1 MIVKPRVRGFVCT
14 TAHPIG
20 CERNVIKQID
30 YAISRGSSAGPKRV
44 LIIGSSTGYGL
55 SARIMAAFAYQA
67 ATLGV
72 FLEKDSTNGRPAS
85 AGWYNSAAV
94 HSYAND
100 QSLYAKSVNGD
111 AFSQAVK
118 QLTVDTIKA
127 DLGQVDLV
135 IYSIA
140 SPRKTDPVT
149 HEIFNSTLKPIG
161 KEVSMRGI
169 NTDKGIVQEFTLSAA
184 SEKEISDTV
193 AVMGGE
199 DWIRWIDTL
208 SEANVLAPGAKTTA
222 FTYIGEQITWD
233 LYWHGTIGRAK
244 QDLDESVLKI
254 RDKLAAINGD
264 ARVAVL
270 KAVVTQASAAIPI
283 MPLYLSLLFGEM
295 KSEGSHEGCIE
306 QIDRLF
312 EECLYNSMPRVDA
325 EGRFR
330 VDNLELQAHIQEAI
344 TKKWKIIDDHN
355 LNELADFEGYKAEF
369 MNLFG
374 FNVDGVDYE
383 EDVEVDV
390 KINGLLC

>member
-72 FLEKDSTNGRPAS
+72 FLEKDSINGRPAS

-149 HEIFNSTLKPIG
+149 HEIYNSTLKPIG

-169 NTDKGIVQEFTLSAA
+169 NTDKGIMQDFTLSAA

-264 ARVAVL
+264 ARVAAL

-283 MPLYLSLLFGEM
+283 MPLYLSLLFEEM

-312 EECLYNSMPRVDA
+312 EECIYNSMPRIDA

-330 VDNLELQAHIQEAI
+330 VDNLELQAHIQESI

-369 MNLFG
+369 LNLFG
-374 FNVDGVDYE
+374 FNVDGVDYGQ
-383 EDVEVDV
+383 DVEVDV
-390 KINGLLC
+390 KISGLLS

>member
-169 NTDKGIVQEFTLSAA
+169 NTDKGIMQDFTLSAA

-283 MPLYLSLLFGEM
+283 MPLYLSLLFEEM

-344 TKKWKIIDDHN
+344 IKKWKIIDDHN

>member
-100 QSLYAKSVNGD
+100 QSLYAKSINGD

-149 HEIFNSTLKPIG
+149 HEIYNSTLKPIG

-169 NTDKGIVQEFTLSAA
+169 NTDKGIMQDFTLSAA

-244 QDLDESVLKI
+244 QDLDESVLKL

-264 ARVAVL
+264 ARVAAL

-283 MPLYLSLLFGEM
+283 MPLYLSLLFEEM

-312 EECLYNSMPRVDA
+312 EECIYNSMPRVDA

-330 VDNLELQAHIQEAI
+330 VDNLELQAHIQESI

-369 MNLFG
+369 LNLFG
-374 FNVDGVDYE
+374 FNVDGVDYGQ
-383 EDVEVDV
+383 DVEVDV
-390 KINGLLC
+390 KISGLLS

>member
-20 CERNVIKQID
+20 CEKNVIKQID

-283 MPLYLSLLFGEM
+283 MPLYLSLLFEEM

-344 TKKWKIIDDHN
+344 VKKWKIIDDHN
-355 LNELADFEGYKAEF
+355 LNSLADFEGYKAEF

-390 KINGLLC
+390 KIRGLLS

>member
-20 CERNVIKQID
+20 CERNVRKQID
-30 YAISRGSSAGPKRV
+30 YAISRASSGGPRRV

-100 QSLYAKSVNGD
+100 QGLYAKSVNGD

-118 QLTVDTIKA
+118 QLTVETIKA

-149 HEIFNSTLKPIG
+149 HEIYNSTLKPIG

-169 NTDKGIVQEFTLSAA
+169 NTDKGMVQEFTLSAA

-199 DWIRWIDTL
+199 DWIRWIDIL
-208 SEANVLAPGAKTTA
+208 SEANVLATGAKTTA

-254 RDKLAAINGD
+254 RDKLASINGD
-264 ARVAVL
+264 ARIAVL

-283 MPLYLSLLFGEM
+283 MPLYLSLLFKEM

-312 EECLYNSMPRVDA
+312 EECLYNSMPRIDA

-330 VDNLELQAHIQEAI
+330 VDNLELQAHIQEAL
-344 TKKWKIIDDHN
+344 TKKWKIIDDNN
-355 LNELADFEGYKAEF
+355 LDELADFKGYKTEF

-390 KINGLLC
+390 KISGLLC

>member
-20 CERNVIKQID
+20 CEKNVIKQID

-283 MPLYLSLLFGEM
+283 MPLYLSLLFEEM

-344 TKKWKIIDDHN
+344 IKKWKIIDDHN
-355 LNELADFEGYKAEF
+355 LNSLADFEGYKTEF

-390 KINGLLC
+390 KISGLLC

>member
-20 CERNVIKQID
+20 CERNVRKQID
-30 YAISRGSSAGPKRV
+30 YAISRASSGGPRRV

-55 SARIMAAFAYQA
+55 SARIMAAFAYHA

-72 FLEKDSTNGRPAS
+72 FLEKDSSNGRPAS

-100 QSLYAKSVNGD
+100 QGLYAKSVNGD

-118 QLTVDTIKA
+118 QLTVETIKA
-127 DLGQVDLV
+127 DMGQVDLV

-149 HEIFNSTLKPIG
+149 QEIYNSTLKPIG

-199 DWIRWIDTL
+199 DWIRWIDIL
-208 SEANVLAPGAKTTA
+208 SEANVLATGAKTTA

-283 MPLYLSLLFGEM
+283 MPLYLSLLFEEM

-312 EECLYNSMPRVDA
+312 EECLYNSMPRIDA

-330 VDNLELQAHIQEAI
+330 VDNLELQAHIQEAL
-344 TKKWKIIDDHN
+344 TKKWKIIDDNN
-355 LNELADFEGYKAEF
+355 LNELADFKGYKTEF

-374 FNVDGVDYE
+374 FNVDGVDYD

-390 KINGLLC
+390 KISGLLC

>member
-20 CERNVIKQID
+20 CEKNVIKQID

-283 MPLYLSLLFGEM
+283 MPLYLSLLFEEM

-344 TKKWKIIDDHN
+344 VKKWKIIDDHN
-355 LNELADFEGYKAEF
+355 LNSLADFEGYKAEF

-390 KINGLLC
+390 KISGLLC

>member
-20 CERNVIKQID
+20 CERNVRRQID
-30 YAISRGSSAGPKRV
+30 YAISRGSNAGPKRV

-100 QSLYAKSVNGD
+100 QDLYAKSVNGD

-140 SPRKTDPVT
+140 SPRKTDPIT
-149 HEIFNSTLKPIG
+149 HEIYNSTLKPIG

-193 AVMGGE
+193 MVMGGE
-199 DWIRWIDTL
+199 DWIRWIDML

-283 MPLYLSLLFGEM
+283 MPLYLSLLFEEM

-344 TKKWKIIDDHN
+344 TKKWKIIDDNN
-355 LNELADFEGYKAEF
+355 LNELADFKGYKAEF

-390 KINGLLC
+390 KISGLLY

>member
-20 CERNVIKQID
+20 CEKNVVKQIH
-30 YAISRGSSAGPKRV
+30 YAISRGFSAGPKRV

-72 FLEKDSTNGRPAS
+72 FLEKDSINGRPAS

-100 QSLYAKSVNGD
+100 QGLYAKSVNGD

-135 IYSIA
+135 VYSIA

-149 HEIFNSTLKPIG
+149 HEIYHSTLKPIG

-199 DWIRWIDTL
+199 DWIRWIDLL
-208 SEANVLAPGAKTTA
+208 SGANVLAPGAKTTA

-244 QDLDESVLKI
+244 QNLDESVLKI

-283 MPLYLSLLFGEM
+283 MPLYLSLLFEEM

-312 EECLYNSMPRVDA
+312 GECLYNSRPRVDA

-344 TKKWKIIDDHN
+344 TKKWKIIDDNN
-355 LNELADFEGYKAEF
+355 LNELADFKGYKAEF

-390 KINGLLC
+390 KISGLLC

>member
-20 CERNVIKQID
+20 CERNVRKQID
-30 YAISRGSSAGPKRV
+30 YAISRGFSAGPKRV

-100 QSLYAKSVNGD
+100 QDLYAKSVNGD

-140 SPRKTDPVT
+140 SPRKTDPIT
-149 HEIFNSTLKPIG
+149 HEIYNSTLKPIG
-161 KEVSMRGI
+161 KEVCMRGI
-169 NTDKGIVQEFTLSAA
+169 NADKGIVQEFRLSAA

-193 AVMGGE
+193 MVMGGE
-199 DWIRWIDTL
+199 DWIRWIDML
-208 SEANVLAPGAKTTA
+208 SEANVLAPGAKTAA

-283 MPLYLSLLFGEM
+283 MPLYLSLLFEEM

-312 EECLYNSMPRVDA
+312 EECLYNAMPRVDV

-344 TKKWKIIDDHN
+344 TKKWKIIDDNN
-355 LNELADFEGYKAEF
+355 LNELADFKGYKAEF

-390 KINGLLC
+390 KISGLLC

>member
-72 FLEKDSTNGRPAS
+72 FLEKGSTNGRPAS

-94 HSYAND
+94 HAYAND
-100 QSLYAKSVNGD
+100 QNLYAKSVNGD

-149 HEIFNSTLKPIG
+149 HEIYNSTLKPIG

-169 NTDKGIVQEFTLSAA
+169 NTDKGIMQDFTLSAA

-208 SEANVLAPGAKTTA
+208 SEENVLAPGAKTTA

-264 ARVAVL
+264 ARVAAL

-283 MPLYLSLLFGEM
+283 MPLYLSLLFEEM

-312 EECLYNSMPRVDA
+312 EECIYNSMPRIDA

-330 VDNLELQAHIQEAI
+330 VDNLELQAHIQESI

-390 KINGLLC
+390 KIRGLLS

>member
-20 CERNVIKQID
+20 CEKNVIKQID

-283 MPLYLSLLFGEM
+283 MPLYLSLLFEEM

-344 TKKWKIIDDHN
+344 IKKWKIIDDHN
-355 LNELADFEGYKAEF
+355 LNSLTDFEGYKTEF

-390 KINGLLC
+390 KISGLLC

>member
-1 MIVKPRVRGFVCT
+1 M
-14 TAHPIG
+14 
-20 CERNVIKQID
+20 
-30 YAISRGSSAGPKRV
+30 
-44 LIIGSSTGYGL
+44 
-55 SARIMAAFAYQA
+55 
-67 ATLGV
+67 
-72 FLEKDSTNGRPAS
+72 
-85 AGWYNSAAV
+85 
-94 HSYAND
+94 
-100 QSLYAKSVNGD
+100 
-111 AFSQAVK
+111 
-118 QLTVDTIKA
+118 DTIKA

-135 IYSIA
+135 VYSIA

-149 HEIFNSTLKPIG
+149 HEIYHSTLKPIG

-199 DWIRWIDTL
+199 DWIRWIDLL
-208 SEANVLAPGAKTTA
+208 SGANVLAPGAKTTA

-244 QDLDESVLKI
+244 QNLDESVLKI
-254 RDKLAAINGD
+254 RDKLAVINGD
-264 ARVAVL
+264 ARVAGL

-283 MPLYLSLLFGEM
+283 MPLYLSLLFEEM

-312 EECLYNSMPRVDA
+312 EECLYNSTPRVDA

-330 VDNLELQAHIQEAI
+330 VDNLELQTHIQEAI

-355 LNELADFEGYKAEF
+355 LNELADFNGYKAEF

-390 KINGLLC
+390 KISGLLC